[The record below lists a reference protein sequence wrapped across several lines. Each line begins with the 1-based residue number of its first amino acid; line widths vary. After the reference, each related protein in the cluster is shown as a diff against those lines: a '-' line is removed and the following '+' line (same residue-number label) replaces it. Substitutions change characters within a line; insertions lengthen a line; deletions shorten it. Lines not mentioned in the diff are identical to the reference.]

1 MSAGSYTV
9 NRPIKMGKKLYP
21 VGKPIELDDETAE
34 HLLASGAVSDPD
46 AVAEPENSPQPG
58 GAAVSADEADRA
70 RRLDEAEAEVVK
82 RIEALGARATSLDQ
96 FQERLDTRHDAQEK
110 KEGELDSRAAD
121 LDKAEA
127 ELKEREEN
135 CSVFATELDDREK
148 AVAVRENGVNAKES
162 LMGVADFRAA
172 LGKAAIR
179 GTVASGE
186 PDSLTANG
194 APKTE
199 RIEILSGLE
208 NITAKERDAW
218 FKELYPEGGDKK

>member
-1 MSAGSYTV
+1 MTERTYTV

-21 VGKPIELDDETAE
+21 IGKPIELDGETAE
-34 HLLASGAVSDPD
+34 RLLASGAVSRPDGDP
-46 AVAEPENSPQPG
+46 AKEETAQPDKG
-58 GAAVSADEADRA
+58 GPSLDDIDRA
-70 RRLDEAEAEVVK
+70 RRLDQAEAAVK
-82 RIEALGARATSLDQ
+82 EREAFLAKRNDAR
-96 FQERLDTRHDAQEK
+96 QEWGEELDTR
-110 KEGELDSRAAD
+110 AAG
-121 LDKAEA
+121 LDKAGA

-135 CSVFATELDDREK
+135 CAVFAAELDGRET
-148 AVAVRENGVNAKES
+148 AVAARENGINAKES

-179 GTVASGE
+179 STVASGE

-218 FKELYPEGGDKK
+218 FKELYPEGGGKK

>member
-1 MSAGSYTV
+1 MTETYTV
-9 NRPIKMGKKLYP
+9 NRPIKLGKKLYP
-21 VGKPIELDDETAE
+21 IGMSISLDAETAE
-34 HLLASGAVSDPD
+34 RLLASGAVSRPDGDPAKEETAPAD
-46 AVAEPENSPQPG
+46 PG
-58 GAAVSADEADRA
+58 LSLDDIDRARSLDEADH
-70 RRLDEAEAEVVK
+70 RLSEREAFLTK
-82 RIEALGARATSLDQ
+82 
-96 FQERLDTRHDAQEK
+96 RHDAQEK
-110 KEGELDSRAAD
+110 KGEELDTRAAD

-135 CSVFATELDDREK
+135 CAVFAAELDGRET
-148 AVAVRENGVNAKES
+148 AVAARENGINAKES

-179 GTVASGE
+179 STVASGE

-199 RIEILSGLE
+199 HIEVLSGLE

-218 FKELYPEGGDKK
+218 FKDLYPEGGGKK